1 MNKQEEIRRNQLRLA
16 KLKKKTTPD
25 VPSDEKK
32 LTSSDDDR
40 QPQRLVQTAQSFARK
55 GQLNRT
61 STPVQPTRTSAPV
74 QPTRM
79 GAPVQPTRTNA
90 PVQPTRTNAPVQPT
104 RASAPVQPTRMGAPV
119 QPTRMGAPVQPTRT
133 SALVQPTRMG
143 APLPIK
149 SMSKP
154 STVIY
159 PKTVLELQNLKSKTY
174 FKIKKKPHKIRYAER
189 LNRARIGNI
198 KRIKQQV
205 HRNSML

>member
-61 STPVQPTRTSAPV
+61 ST
-74 QPTRM
+74 
-79 GAPVQPTRTNA
+79 
-90 PVQPTRTNAPVQPT
+90 
-104 RASAPVQPTRMGAPV
+104 
-119 QPTRMGAPVQPTRT
+119 PVQPTRT

>member
-61 STPVQPTRTSAPV
+61 ST
-74 QPTRM
+74 
-79 GAPVQPTRTNA
+79 
-90 PVQPTRTNAPVQPT
+90 
-104 RASAPVQPTRMGAPV
+104 PVQPTRMGAPV